1 MSQPSLYTRLGGYDA
16 ISAVCDNLLPRLMA
30 DPQLGRFWAHRG
42 ADGVERERQ
51 LLKDFI
57 SSAAGGP
64 MLYTGRDM
72 VRSHKGMRI
81 SESDWQVFLG
91 HAAATLDHF
100 GVPQPEYGE
109 VVAFVLS
116 TRDDIVEG

>member
-116 TRDDIVEG
+116 TRADIVEC